1 MIRLKIMIIQIIA
14 LNINGLKTP
23 TKRHIMEN
31 LQNLS
36 PAKAFERNTKS
47 CSSDGREMM
56 PERNLIWKK
65 KRKEE
70 IERGEKEKERKESI
84 TKGKYYIY

>member
-1 MIRLKIMIIQIIA
+1 MIIQIIT
-14 LNINGLKTP
+14 LNINGLKAP

-56 PERNLIWKK
+56 LERNLIWKK

-70 IERGEKEKERKESI
+70 IGERKRKRERRALQRVNI
-84 TKGKYYIY
+84 IYILNMYDS